1 MYIYQKASLLINCI
15 IYTVSREEDLVLDV
29 FSGSSKIYD
38 ITYERIFQVLFIFYS
53 SLIFFE
59 SMQDLC
65 YLTWLNYFF
74 GWLGTTITCSLHKGR
89 NCISIDNDP
98 VQFNYIKQII
108 SVVQIILNE
117 LQEVGLKKWEFS
129 KTLVVKMSK

>member
-1 MYIYQKASLLINCI
+1 MYIYQKASPLINCI
-15 IYTVSREEDLVLDV
+15 IYTFSREGDSVLDV

-53 SLIFFE
+53 SLILFE
-59 SMQDLC
+59 SMEDLC

-98 VQFNYIKQII
+98 LQFNYIKQRI
-108 SVVQIILNE
+108 SAVQILPNE

-129 KTLVVKMSK
+129 KTLVAKMSK